1 MKLFYTT
8 PLALMLP
15 AALLATSP
23 GDSHPDDATQAC
35 AAPAKAAAKK
45 TTVTKT
51 TARAAPKKPKSRPR
65 KVMRRLKVQMNFFS
79 DLPYDQKNEIVMGAP
94 LNTAGLHACVHL
106 DDDTSAQQKALVE
119 ECADLQ
125 ALQVA
130 GRLDLCGLPVP
141 PRPQAIKLLHL
152 GDSSRPLRPS
162 KTHSAAPKRLQPD
175 VLAKLDVF
183 MSLTCLSLDG
193 LCFESS
199 PFKALKP
206 LHQLREFRFSSNLP
220 LDDNTTP
227 PEAFE
232 DLTAFFAQNSAL
244 EKVSLFSEVSPYSF
258 VGEPAHHQIIH
269 TLAAIQN
276 LRFLGL
282 GRFRLTEEDLAAVP
296 MQHLEH
302 FCVENVRD
310 LNTIKPLKEAR
321 RLRHLHVWSY
331 DLTLEGLQALSTMPR
346 LQQLYLVGL
355 PNGDNVAQLFYDLK
369 ELAPEECFLWPNNH
383 FSEEACAIL
392 TTALGDNCG
401 PINAEKAIPADLY
414 GDHVC
419 LVSDHRAKFD
429 DKDRSHIPFYTE
441 S

>member
-1 MKLFYTT
+1 
-8 PLALMLP
+8 MLP

-23 GDSHPDDATQAC
+23 GDDNPDDASQAC
-35 AAPAKAAAKK
+35 AAPPKAAAKK

-51 TARAAPKKPKSRPR
+51 TARAALKKPKARPR
-65 KVMRRLKVQMNFFS
+65 KVLRRLKVQMNFFS
-79 DLPYDQKNEIVMGAP
+79 DMPYDQKNEIIAGAP

-152 GDSSRPLRPS
+152 GDSSRPLRPL
-162 KTHSAAPKRLQPD
+162 KAHSAAPKRLKPD
-175 VLAKLDVF
+175 VLAKLGNF

-193 LCFESS
+193 LCFEGS

-206 LHQLREFRFSSNLP
+206 LHQLREFRLSSNLP

-227 PEAFE
+227 PEAFD

-244 EKVSLFSEVSPYSF
+244 EKVSLFGGASPYSF
-258 VGEPAHHQIIH
+258 VGDPAHHQIIG
-269 TLAAIQN
+269 TLGAIQN

-282 GRFRLTEEDLAAVP
+282 GGFRLTEEDLAAVP

-302 FCVENVRD
+302 FCVENVRG

-321 RLRHLHVWSY
+321 RLRRLHVWSY

-355 PNGDNVAQLFYDLK
+355 PNGDDVAQLFYDLK
-369 ELAPEECFLWPNNH
+369 DLTPEVCFLWPNNPL
-383 FSEEACAIL
+383 SEEACAML
-392 TTALGDNCG
+392 TIALGDNCG
-401 PINAEKAIPADLY
+401 PIHAAKTIPADLY

-419 LVSDHRAKFD
+419 LVSDHRARFD

>member
-1 MKLFYTT
+1 MKSFYTT
-8 PLALMLP
+8 LLALMLP
-15 AALLATSP
+15 AALLATGPS
-23 GDSHPDDATQAC
+23 DNNPDDAPKAC
-35 AAPAKAAAKK
+35 AAPVKAAAKK
-45 TTVTKT
+45 PTVKKT
-51 TARAAPKKPKSRPR
+51 TARTAPRKPKARPR
-65 KVMRRLKVQMNFFS
+65 KVMRRLKVQVNFFS
-79 DLPYDQKNEIVMGAP
+79 DLPCGQKNEIMAGAP

-141 PRPQAIKLLHL
+141 PHPQAIKLLHL
-152 GDSSRPLRPS
+152 GDSSRPLRPL
-162 KTHSAAPKRLQPD
+162 KAHSAAPKRLKPD
-175 VLAKLDVF
+175 VLAKLDAF
-183 MSLTCLSLDG
+183 RSLTCLSLDG
-193 LCFESS
+193 LCFEGS
-199 PFKALKP
+199 PFKALQS
-206 LHQLREFRFSSNLP
+206 LNQLREFRFSSNLP

-232 DLTAFFAQNSAL
+232 DLAAFFAQNSAL
-244 EKVSLFSEVSPYSF
+244 EKVSLFSKVSLYNF
-258 VGEPAHHQIIH
+258 VGDPAHHQIIL
-269 TLAAIQN
+269 TLRAIQN

-282 GRFRLTEEDLAAVP
+282 GGFRLTEADLAAVP

-321 RLRHLHVWSY
+321 QLRRLHVWSY
-331 DLTLEGLQALSTMPR
+331 DLTLEGVQAISTMPR

-355 PNGDNVAQLFYDLK
+355 PNGDDVAQLFYDLK
-369 ELAPEECFLWPNNH
+369 ELTPEVCFLWPNNP
-383 FSEEACAIL
+383 FSEAACEML

-429 DKDRSHIPFYTE
+429 DKDRTHIPFYTE